1 MADSLDPIAVR
12 IQHKGCE
19 VVRMVL
25 GAQAGFTTAL
35 TTANKRGSVKRSHC
49 LAIRSTETYMH
60 TATGHRIA
68 SFQRDRELNA
78 KGASHGAIVGAALL
92 KVHDTDDAKGSEYSV
107 VEATASLQIL
117 YPERNVIEH
126 ASLFSLR
133 AV

>member
-1 MADSLDPIAVR
+1 MLHGRRNWGCMADSLDPIAVR
-12 IQHKGCE
+12 IQHKRCK

-68 SFQRDRELNA
+68 SFHVIVNSTPREPA
-78 KGASHGAIVGAALL
+78 MA
-92 KVHDTDDAKGSEYSV
+92 
-107 VEATASLQIL
+107 
-117 YPERNVIEH
+117 P
-126 ASLFSLR
+126 
-133 AV
+133 